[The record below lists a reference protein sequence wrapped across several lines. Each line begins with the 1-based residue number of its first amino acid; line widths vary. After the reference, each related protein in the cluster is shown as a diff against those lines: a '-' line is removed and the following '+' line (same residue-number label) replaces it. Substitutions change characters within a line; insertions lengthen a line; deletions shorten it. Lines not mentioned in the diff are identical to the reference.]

1 MSIFSSLFGNNTSTT
16 TQQQQLAGP
25 AANIA
30 TDLFNRASSFAAQP
44 WSGYSHEQRIAP
56 FNADQANAFDRTR
69 YISENSGNLFGLL
82 QDRVL
87 GDQQSGALAGLQQ
100 PFSQANISQYMNP
113 YVQQVLD
120 PAIADLE
127 RRAALTRN
135 QMNANAVRTGSFG
148 GSRNMLGQMELE
160 RNTMNEIGR
169 LSANERARAF
179 NEAAQQY
186 RADQQILPALQQ
198 RDYSNLA
205 MLGTQNTARLGPEVN
220 ALLAT
225 GGLQQALDQ
234 ARYDVNYGNFL
245 ENRDWDQRGLT
256 ALMQALGTGGTL
268 GSTTR
273 SSTEGPQPNALGQ
286 VIGATTGLVGS
297 LGGLGSVTGALGGLA
312 SSAWDGISGWFD
324 GGNSLNSLGSSV
336 GLDSSALLGSLGGGP
351 GDWANEWAFI

>member
-1 MSIFSSLFGNNTSTT
+1 MSIFNSLFGNNTSTT
-16 TQQQQLAGP
+16 TQQQTLAGP
-25 AANIA
+25 ATNVA
-30 TDLFNRASSFAAQP
+30 TDLFNRATSFAAQP
-44 WSGYSHEQRIAP
+44 WSGYSPEQRIAP
-56 FNADQANAFDRTR
+56 FNADQNAAFDTTR
-69 YISENSGNLFGLL
+69 DVAANSGNLFSLL
-82 QDRVL
+82 QNRVI

-198 RDYSNLA
+198 RDYTNLA

-234 ARYDVNYGNFL
+234 SRYDVNYGNFL
-245 ENRDWDQRGLT
+245 ENRDWGSRGLT

-273 SSTEGPQPNALGQ
+273 SSTQGPQPNAIGQ
-286 VIGATTGLVGS
+286 VLGATTGLIGS
-297 LGGLGSVTGALGGLA
+297 LGGLSGAASALGSVGNAA
-312 SSAWDGISGWFD
+312 SSAWDWFSSPSSSAVYDQLGGVGELTKSWFAD
-324 GGNSLNSLGSSV
+324 GGLV
-336 GLDSSALLGSLGGGP
+336 GLEA
-351 GDWANEWAFI
+351 